1 MGLLLR
7 THRDLAP
14 APGDAFVVCDALLR
28 VCALSRG
35 AELLLGVF
43 EPSVIHSPLEDLVTG
58 VTRDAHGEPALPG
71 LLRDAAAG
79 ELEIERTIVA
89 PGGRRE
95 ATCPARVGS
104 CGPPLAALLV
114 IDAALP

>member
-7 THRDLAP
+7 AHRDLAP
-14 APGDAFVVCDALLR
+14 APGDAFVVCDAQLR

-35 AELLLGVF
+35 AELLLGAF
-43 EPSVIHSPLEDLVTG
+43 EPSVIHSPLGDLVSG

-71 LLRDAAAG
+71 LVRDAAAG
-79 ELEIERTIVA
+79 MLEIERTIVA

-95 ATCPARVGS
+95 ANCPARVGS

-114 IDAALP
+114 IDAPVP